1 MNKHIGRT
9 LVVLAG
15 TMLAS
20 AMLAMP
26 ASAATTQD
34 DDAKLPIDH
43 GASEYLSVTVAVTG
57 NCTATITYTNSI
69 PDEFS
74 GSWAYWGDYR
84 VGEEA
89 GRPDS
94 EFPDLP
100 VDSDG
105 KPVVEEYQDGHNH
118 GVTPEQTITSGPLAG
133 TAFGLQYNPVLIHR
147 GENVLVLVEVDAPTT
162 LAAWIKR
169 GPEQPWYVG
178 EVKVEVPCEQADDDD
193 VEPTPSPSPSTP
205 ADDDNDDDADNVDDG
220 KDDDAGVGGGDADDS
235 DTLPVTG
242 ASLPYILGAGAAF
255 LGLGAGVVFLTRK
268 RKQHFITE

>member
-1 MNKHIGRT
+1 MNKHIGRA
-9 LVVLAG
+9 LAVFMG
-15 TMLAS
+15 TMLAG
-20 AMLAMP
+20 ALLAAP
-26 ASAATTQD
+26 ASAATAQD
-34 DDAKLPIDH
+34 VNDAELLSTSDASD
-43 GASEYLSVTVAVTG
+43 ASEYLSITVAVTG

-69 PDEFS
+69 PDEFP

-84 VGEEA
+84 VGDEA

-105 KPVVEEYQDGHNH
+105 ELAVDEYQDGHNH

-133 TAFGLQYNPVLIHR
+133 EMFGLQYNPVLIHR
-147 GENVLVLVEVDAPTT
+147 GATRTVPVTVDAPTT

-178 EVKVEVPCEQADDDD
+178 EVKVEVPCERTDDD
-193 VEPTPSPSPSTP
+193 
-205 ADDDNDDDADNVDDG
+205 DDDADNVDDG
-220 KDDDAGVGGGDADDS
+220 KDDDAGAGGGDADDN

-242 ASLPYILGAGAAF
+242 APAALIAGAGAA
-255 LGLGAGVVFLTRK
+255 LLGAGLVLWWAMK
-268 RKQHFITE
+268 RRTPKFDV